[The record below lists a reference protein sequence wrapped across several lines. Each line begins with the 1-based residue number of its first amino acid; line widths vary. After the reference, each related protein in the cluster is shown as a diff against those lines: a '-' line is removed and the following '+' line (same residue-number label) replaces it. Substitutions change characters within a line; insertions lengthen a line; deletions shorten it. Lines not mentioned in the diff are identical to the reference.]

1 MIQQVDIE
9 NVRARVMQALEGM
22 RPYLNSDGGDVR
34 LHNITTE
41 GVVELELLGN
51 CETCEM
57 SNMTMKAG
65 LEQAIRRVAPEVKEV
80 LAVKS

>member
-9 NVRARVMQALEGM
+9 NVRERVLQALEGM